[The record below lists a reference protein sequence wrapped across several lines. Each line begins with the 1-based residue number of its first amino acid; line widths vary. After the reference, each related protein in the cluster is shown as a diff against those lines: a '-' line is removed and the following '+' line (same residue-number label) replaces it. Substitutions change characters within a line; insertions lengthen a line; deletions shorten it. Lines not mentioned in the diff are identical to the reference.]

1 MSDMSTARPT
11 ILPSDPAP
19 IVPAAPS
26 DPLMDALSAL
36 ESRVNTL
43 EAKLAA
49 QAPGDLS
56 RVEAAIN
63 TAAKRGDEWAREQ
76 IGKLAGHLGIAL

>member
-1 MSDMSTARPT
+1 MSDTSTARPT

-36 ESRVNTL
+36 ESRVNAL
-43 EAKLAA
+43 EARVSLRL
-49 QAPGDLS
+49 PGEIASAESIVNAD
-56 RVEAAIN
+56 
-63 TAAKRGDEWAREQ
+63 AAKADHWAREK
-76 IGKLAGHLGIAL
+76 IAALAGHLGVTL